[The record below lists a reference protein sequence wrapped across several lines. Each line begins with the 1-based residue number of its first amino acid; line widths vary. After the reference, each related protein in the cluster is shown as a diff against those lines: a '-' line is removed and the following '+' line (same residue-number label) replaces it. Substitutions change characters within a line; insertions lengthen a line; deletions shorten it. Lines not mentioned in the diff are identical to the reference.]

1 MSEKPALSAGYETY
15 DDRTATLAGAGAE
28 PSEPLPEGYE
38 VGRYR
43 IVRRIGMGG
52 MGVVYEALDPQ
63 LDRRVALKL
72 VNFAGGS
79 DEERDAARIRMLR
92 EAQSL
97 AVLSHPNVVTVYD
110 AGTMDSSVFIAME
123 FVEGLSLADW
133 IQQKKPKL
141 AEIVRTYCAAGE
153 GLAAAHR
160 AGLVHRDFKPQ
171 NVLLGADG
179 RVRVIDFGIARGAE
193 DAFASVTA
201 RDEGGVHSLATTT
214 TPNRSGL
221 SSPLTVEGVILGT
234 PRYMSPEQ
242 RECRLADA
250 RSDQYCFCCSL
261 YEAVY
266 DSTPNPGADLQKSAL
281 SLGRDGKAPPRWLR
295 NILLRGLALDPV
307 DRFESMD
314 ALLAE
319 LRRDRR
325 AWLTRAMVAVA
336 LVVMMAAVSAT
347 FFREGPEERCRR
359 GSTQVRNLWT
369 EPSQARLRGV
379 LGGAGVP
386 FADSLFAAVDK
397 GVARFFRAYE
407 SSYVQ
412 ACDATFVRA
421 SQSAALLDL
430 RMSCLERRRLQVQR
444 VLQGAG
450 KGATRETLQRIP
462 EAIALLSNVSHCGD
476 TDSLKQEVPKPD
488 DPKLSAKIEALEK
501 ELDAVE
507 ALSVAGK
514 YADAD
519 ALAKATF
526 EKVQQVD
533 YTPLRAQAL
542 FRRGVVHETLARY
555 EDALADYR
563 GAALAAM
570 AGKDSALAARA
581 FINAIHV
588 HANKSELDQGL
599 ALSFPTEVLL
609 AAQSDNPVLQAEY
622 YGTLGSL
629 HTSKTQFK
637 EAEASFRKALALRS
651 SAKIPDDLGTATLL
665 KNFGPA
671 LVALRKVDEAKR
683 VLTRSVELAESILGP
698 DNANMAPFLGNL
710 AYVYDEVGDAE
721 KTAELDERV
730 LRMQRAT
737 LGEKHPE
744 VGISTV
750 NLGDTM
756 RQLGR
761 WDAADDLMRRG
772 LSILLE
778 AHSPGHVHVAAARV
792 HYASVAGERG
802 DDKEALRRYTEAIEK
817 MRADGHAQTDWMLQA
832 LDAVAML
839 SLRAGQLS
847 LAASSV
853 DEALEIATKI
863 YGESHEKVA
872 YTLTVRARLAL
883 TTGRPSDA
891 RKDALRALE
900 LLEGKDAKLAS
911 AAAHFAL
918 AQLSRQGDPDAA
930 RRHAGE
936 AEQSLHDERSYEAKS
951 LLTEVQ
957 RFRRDFP

>member
-1 MSEKPALSAGYETY
+1 MSEKPGLSAGYETY
-15 DDRTATLAGAGAE
+15 DDRTATLASTGRE
-28 PSEPLPEGYE
+28 PRELLPEGCE

-43 IVRRIGMGG
+43 IARHIGMGG
-52 MGVVYEALDPQ
+52 MGVVYEAFDPQ

-72 VNFAGGS
+72 VTFAGGS
-79 DEERDAARIRMLR
+79 DEERDEARARMLR

-123 FVEGLSLADW
+123 FVEGLSLAEW
-133 IQQKKPKL
+133 IQQKDPTL
-141 AEIVRTYCAAGE
+141 AEVVRTYCAAGE

-179 RVRVIDFGIARGAE
+179 RVRVIDFGIARGAD
-193 DAFASVTA
+193 DAFASVATEA
-201 RDEGGVHSLATTT
+201 RTGAPSLANTAQS
-214 TPNRSGL
+214 RIGL
-221 SSPLTVEGVILGT
+221 SSALTVEGAVLGT

-242 RECRLADA
+242 RQRKLADV

-266 DSTPNPGADLQKSAL
+266 GTTPNPGADLQKSA
-281 SLGRDGKAPPRWLR
+281 SGLGRDGKTPPRWLR
-295 NILLRGLALDPV
+295 NVLLRGLALDPA
-307 DRFESMD
+307 DRFENMD

-325 AWLTRAMVAVA
+325 AWLTRATVAVA
-336 LVVMMAAVSAT
+336 LVVAIAAASAT
-347 FFREGPEERCRR
+347 FLREGPEARCRR
-359 GSTQVRNLWT
+359 GSTQVRDLWT
-369 EPSQARLRGV
+369 QPSQARFRDV
-379 LGGAGVP
+379 LGRAGVP
-386 FADSLFAAVDK
+386 FADSLFAAVEK
-397 GVARFFRAYE
+397 GLVRFFSAYE

-412 ACDATFVRA
+412 ACDATFVRSA
-421 SQSAALLDL
+421 QSAALLDL

-450 KGATRETLQRIP
+450 EGATRETLQRIP
-462 EAIALLSNVSHCGD
+462 EAIAHLSSVSHCGD
-476 TDSLKQEVPKPD
+476 TASLKQEVPKPA

-507 ALSVAGK
+507 ALTVAGK
-514 YADAD
+514 YTSAD

-526 EKVQQVD
+526 EKVRQVD
-533 YTPLRAQAL
+533 YSPLRAQTL
-542 FRRGVVHETLARY
+542 FRRGVIHQTLARF
-555 EDALADYR
+555 EEALADYR

-570 AGKDSALAARA
+570 AGKDTALAARA

-599 ALSFPTEVLL
+599 ALSFPTQVLL
-609 AAQSDNPVLQAEY
+609 AAQPDNAVLQADY
-622 YGTLGSL
+622 YATLGSL
-629 HTSKTQFK
+629 HASKNQFK
-637 EAEASFRKALALRS
+637 EAEASFRKALSLRS
-651 SAKIPDDLGTATLL
+651 NAKVPDDLDTATLL

-683 VLTRSVELAESILGP
+683 VLTRAVELAESILGP
-698 DNANMAPFLGNL
+698 DNANMGPFLGNL
-710 AYVYDEVGDAE
+710 AYVYDEVGDHE
-721 KTAELDERV
+721 KTAELDERT

-750 NLGDTM
+750 NLGYTM
-756 RQLGR
+756 RNLGR

-778 AHSPGHVHVAAARV
+778 AHAPGHVHVAAARV
-792 HYASVAGERG
+792 LYASVARARG

-817 MRADGHAQTDWMLQA
+817 MRADGTAQTDWMRQA
-832 LDAVAML
+832 LDATAML
-839 SLRAGQLS
+839 SLSAGQLS
-847 LAASSV
+847 LAETSV
-853 DEALEIATKI
+853 DEALKLATTI

-872 YTLTVRARLAL
+872 DTLAVRARLLLA
-883 TTGRPSDA
+883 TGRLSEA

-900 LLEGKDAKLAS
+900 LLEGKDSKLGS

-918 AQLSRQGDPDAA
+918 AQLSQQGDPDAA
-930 RRHAGE
+930 RKHASE
-936 AEQSLHDERSYEAKS
+936 AEQILHDERSYEAKS
-951 LLTEVQ
+951 LLAEVQ
-957 RFRRDFP
+957 RFRRDLP

>member
-1 MSEKPALSAGYETY
+1 MSKKPELSAGYETY
-15 DDRTATLAGAGAE
+15 DDRTATLDGAVLQ
-28 PSEPLPEGYE
+28 PRDCLPEGYE

-43 IVRRIGMGG
+43 IARRIGMGG

-72 VNFAGGS
+72 VTFAGGS
-79 DEERDAARIRMLR
+79 DEERDEARTRMLR

-133 IQQKKPKL
+133 IPQEKPTL

-179 RVRVIDFGIARGAE
+179 RVRVIDFGIARGAQ
-193 DAFASVTA
+193 DAFASVTTQN
-201 RDEGGVHSLATTT
+201 EGDVHSLATT

-242 RECRLADA
+242 RERKLADT

-261 YEAVY
+261 YEAIY
-266 DSTPNPGADLQKSAL
+266 GKTPVPGADLEKSAL
-281 SLGRDGKAPPRWLR
+281 GLGRDGKTPPRWLR
-295 NILLRGLALDPV
+295 NVLLRGLALDPA

-336 LVVMMAAVSAT
+336 LVVAMAAASAT
-347 FFREGPEERCRR
+347 FFREGPEGRCRR

-397 GVARFFRAYE
+397 GLARFFRAYE

-462 EAIALLSNVSHCGD
+462 EAIAHLSNVSHCGD
-476 TDSLKQEVPKPD
+476 TDSLKQAVPRPD
-488 DPKLSAKIEALEK
+488 DPKVAAKIEALEK

-514 YADAD
+514 HADAD

-526 EKVQQVD
+526 EKVQHVD

-542 FRRGVVHETLARY
+542 FRRGVVHQTLARY
-555 EDALADYR
+555 DDALADYR

-599 ALSFPTEVLL
+599 ALSFPTQVLL
-609 AAQSDNPVLQAEY
+609 AAQSDNPVLQADY
-622 YGTLGSL
+622 YATLGSL
-629 HTSKTQFK
+629 HNSKSQFK
-637 EAEASFRKALALRS
+637 EAEASFRKALSLRS
-651 SAKIPDDLGTATLL
+651 IAKIPDDLDTASLL
-665 KNFGPA
+665 KDFGPA

-698 DNANMAPFLGNL
+698 DNANMASFLGNL
-710 AYVYDEVGDAE
+710 AYVYDEVGDAK

-750 NLGDTM
+750 NLGYTM
-756 RQLGR
+756 RNLGR

-778 AHSPGHVHVAAARV
+778 AHAPGHVHVAAARV
-792 HYASVAGERG
+792 LYASVARERG

-817 MRADGHAQTDWMLQA
+817 MRVDGHAQTDWMLQA
-832 LDAVAML
+832 LDATAML
-839 SLRAGQLS
+839 SLSEGQLS
-847 LAASSV
+847 LAATSV
-853 DEALEIATKI
+853 DEALEVAAKI

-918 AQLSRQGDPDAA
+918 AQLTRQGDPDAA

-936 AEQSLHDERSYEAKS
+936 AEQSLHDERSYEGKS